1 MLSVLTKDCVENLT
15 DTCHRGA
22 RYDLWH
28 ILCEAVSNAADA
40 AAAIQKFVFEE
51 KVVTLP
57 DLVVNIGK
65 RIGASADGR
74 KSHEPIAANMS
85 PVPSRDISGPTAA
98 INSYLK
104 LNTPSM
110 AAGAPIDLRV
120 SINGLEGEEGTRR
133 IAALVET
140 FIEMGGN
147 MMTLTITSVEELRRA
162 MENPEKYRG
171 LRVRMGGWSAY
182 YTLLSK
188 ESQKIHLKRVEHGLV

>member
-1 MLSVLTKDCVENLT
+1 
-15 DTCHRGA
+15 
-22 RYDLWH
+22 
-28 ILCEAVSNAADA
+28 
-40 AAAIQKFVFEE
+40 
-51 KVVTLP
+51 
-57 DLVVNIGK
+57 
-65 RIGASADGR
+65 
-74 KSHEPIAANMS
+74 
-85 PVPSRDISGPTAA
+85 
-98 INSYLK
+98 
-104 LNTPSM
+104 M

-120 SINGLEGEEGTRR
+120 SINGLEEEEGTRR